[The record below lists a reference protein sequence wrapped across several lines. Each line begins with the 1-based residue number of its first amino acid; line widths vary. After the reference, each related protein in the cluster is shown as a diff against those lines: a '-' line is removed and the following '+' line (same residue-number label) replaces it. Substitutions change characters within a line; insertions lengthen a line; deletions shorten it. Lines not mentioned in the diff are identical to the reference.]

1 MQRLNKDNKG
11 LINRLN
17 RLIERRQFKDVMKKV
32 SFGLS
37 CAAVF
42 IAVYV
47 LVTPALTIEYPLEC
61 GKEEHVHT
69 DECYGMVQPVT
80 MVCNI
85 AEGSG
90 ADVILHKHNQYCY
103 DNTGKLICTLE
114 EIEGHTHT
122 ASCYSLVPE
131 FDPEEETPAVG
142 DEGQSEAPGTEGSVP
157 EAPQQTPGQEAS
169 DKENPAAENAGQDDS
184 TQTGSPAQAGKT
196 ETEGKTEQTEPA
208 QTKPENGSAQQV
220 IEKVMESEIKH
231 LLPQHTEQNSEAQ
244 KAPEAKNE
252 QAEKK
257 TEQKTAEPEKT
268 AKKWDRVLIA
278 GLDTVIPM
286 SSEPVCGEEELTPHT
301 HTDACYDENGKLI
314 CGKKQVIEHQHTAAC
329 VVEGEAEFGLICGKE
344 EHEHTDACRMGFIPE
359 SGKPIDVDMEYTLT
373 TDKVIAKFH
382 AKGTATL
389 AEDVE
394 VPEGAALSF
403 TATQVEDETK
413 YEVYEE
419 ELLADEENLGV
430 LGIDIF
436 AYDMSY
442 GGCELDLSEVDV
454 MCEVTPTEQLIE
466 YAEASAENNGIMTL
480 EDGIEPAAN
489 DAADAA
495 PAELGFMM
503 LASTAETEPKESA
516 ITEDSK
522 LDVVMRNAKEVR
534 VAIIQTANPSFTVQY
549 YAPIKRVVNETSDKK
564 YEAIPIIDTDG
575 GKLPKNG
582 QTPAQKNIY
591 VEATNT
597 TWTPKT
603 VLMEEEL
610 TEIYKSREFSYLRAP
625 NLKYFNVVE
634 RDALA
639 EKSSYNL
646 DEIWVLKPNCD
657 PASIDPADW
666 DHYAY
671 DTDLQ
676 FTNRQ
681 ESATGSRMIYIAE
694 GSVIRLVYGTKHKT
708 HSNPVDFYDY
718 NISDGNIYSTPAD
731 AWKQQNPKTTTSQ
744 TDTKKWYMNTVK
756 KGIND
761 PANYDGTGAK
771 LGFGNTT
778 NGTTMNKESWGG
790 QTLNAGNE
798 KNYGSC
804 TFELTTGTITKDG
817 QEYVQYN
824 SGIAAPKLFNEP
836 GGTDSEVVGKKSHID
851 EYQLLFDQ
859 LGDSYVLQS
868 VKKNQGNTLVA
879 DGLSNLQYRQNWNKT
894 KKIWTNNFWPM
905 DDSTSHGTDGNDM
918 VFGST
923 SKVANRK
930 SVKLDANGQPVEESL
945 AESDDGKDHNGFFGM
960 NFAVE
965 FELTK
970 DYVGPLDYYF
980 FGDDDMWIF
989 LNGELVCDIGGVH
1002 GSTGEYVNLWD
1013 HINMDELESLPE
1025 DQSKKYRLSFFYTE
1039 RGASGST
1046 CWMQFTLPTVVGVN
1060 LIHELEE
1067 QNDAEHGALWVD
1079 KTVDGFAD
1087 PDAEFTF
1094 QLELFTKDPVSGEET
1109 PLPDNYNA
1117 DVLVK
1122 DETGA
1127 IVKTD
1132 KNEVLH
1138 AGSQFTLKD
1147 GGAVTLYN
1155 LPVMYGERPVYYRVT
1170 EVGADGFLSSYS
1182 VSESIIKASAPG
1194 AGNGDSATDVYGS
1207 SCTGQITAN
1216 YLDKVSFVNH
1226 ASYEL
1231 PETGGEG
1238 TTMYTFAGLL
1248 CLIAAA
1254 SILYKNKV
1262 KASKK

>member
-1 MQRLNKDNKG
+1 MQRLNKANNS
-11 LINRLN
+11 LISRLN
-17 RLIERRQFKDVMKKV
+17 RLIERREFKQAMKKV

-47 LVTPALTIEYPLEC
+47 LVAPALTMEYPLEC

-69 DECYGMVQPVT
+69 EECYGMVKPKT
-80 MVCNI
+80 IVCNI
-85 AEGSG
+85 QEESG
-90 ADVILHKHNQYCY
+90 ADIILHKHNKYCY
-103 DNTGKLICTLE
+103 DDTGRLICTLP

-122 ASCYSLVPE
+122 ADCYSLVPE
-131 FDPEEETPAVG
+131 FDPEGGDAVQEPEENQMTPPAADENQENSSETEKTPSQIQDNNEITEQDPSQNHVEEPKQPAVEEKA
-142 DEGQSEAPGTEGSVP
+142 DEFHKEMTE
-157 EAPQQTPGQEAS
+157 
-169 DKENPAAENAGQDDS
+169 
-184 TQTGSPAQAGKT
+184 
-196 ETEGKTEQTEPA
+196 KTEQPTEKA
-208 QTKPENGSAQQV
+208 EEKPE
-220 IEKVMESEIKH
+220 KTESDS
-231 LLPQHTEQNSEAQ
+231 PA
-244 KAPEAKNE
+244 EAKQIDE
-252 QAEKK
+252 SKQ
-257 TEQKTAEPEKT
+257 TAEPKHEEGAQKS
-268 AKKWDRVLIA
+268 AKKWNRVLLA
-278 GLDTVIPM
+278 GLNDVIPM
-286 SSEPVCGEEELTPHT
+286 SSEPICGEEELVLHT
-301 HTDACYDENGKLI
+301 HTEACYDESGNLI
-314 CGKKQVIEHQHTAAC
+314 CGKLQVIEHQHTAAC
-329 VVEGEAEFGLICGKE
+329 VLEGEPELGLICGKE
-344 EHEHTDACRMGFIPE
+344 EHIHTDACRMGYIPE
-359 SGKPIDVDMEYTLT
+359 TGKPIDVDMEYTLT

-394 VPEGAALSF
+394 VPEDAALSF
-403 TATQVEDETK
+403 SAMQVEDETK
-413 YEVYEE
+413 YETYEE
-419 ELLADEENLGV
+419 ELLADDENLGV

-442 GGCELDLSEVDV
+442 GGCELDLSGVDV
-454 MCEVTPTEQLIE
+454 LCEVTPTEQLIE

-480 EDGIEPAAN
+480 EDGIEPAAD
-489 DAADAA
+489 DAADTA
-495 PAELGFMM
+495 PAEFGFML
-503 LASTAETEPKESA
+503 LASTAESEPKESA

-522 LDVVMRNAKEVR
+522 LDVVMHREKEVR
-534 VAIIQTANPSFTVQY
+534 VAIIQTANPTFTVQY
-549 YAPIKRVVNETSDKK
+549 YAPIKRVVNETTDSK
-564 YEAIPIIDTDG
+564 YEAISIIDTNG
-575 GKLPKNG
+575 GNLPKNG

-591 VEATNT
+591 VEKTDKI
-597 TWTPKT
+597 WTPKS

-657 PASIDPADW
+657 PASINPADW
-666 DHYAY
+666 DHYTY

-681 ESATGSRMIYIAE
+681 ESATGSRIIYIAE
-694 GSVIRLVYGTKHKT
+694 GSVIRLVYNATHKT

-718 NISDGNIYSTPAD
+718 NISDGNIYTSAAD
-731 AWKQQNPKTTTSQ
+731 AWNQTNPQATSSQ
-744 TDTKKWYMNTVK
+744 TNTKKWYANTVR

-761 PANYDGTGAK
+761 PVNYTGSGAK
-771 LGFGNTT
+771 LGFGNSV
-778 NGTTMNKESWGG
+778 NATTMETERWNGMP
-790 QTLNAGNE
+790 LNTANS
-798 KNYGSC
+798 NSYGTC
-804 TFELTTGTITKDG
+804 TFGLTTGTVMQDG
-817 QEYVQYN
+817 EEYVQYN
-824 SGIAAPKLFNEP
+824 TGVAAPKLFNEQ
-836 GGTDSEVVGKKSHID
+836 GGADSEITGKKTHVD

-859 LGDSYVLQS
+859 QGDSYVLQS
-868 VKKNQGNTLVA
+868 VKQNQGGRIVA

-905 DDSTSHGTDGNDM
+905 DDSSSHGTDGNDLI
-918 VFGST
+918 FGDITST
-923 SKVANRK
+923 IYGNRR
-930 SVKLDANGQPVEESL
+930 SVKLDENGKPIEDKL

-1002 GSTGEYVNLWD
+1002 ASTGEYVNLWD
-1013 HINMDELESLPE
+1013 YIDENELAELPE
-1025 DQSKKYRLSFFYTE
+1025 DQSKTYRLSFFYTE

-1067 QNDAEHGALWVD
+1067 QNDAEHGALWID
-1079 KTVDGFAD
+1079 KTVDGFSS
-1087 PDAEFTF
+1087 PDAEFDF
-1094 QLELFTKDPVSGEET
+1094 QLELFVKDPITGEET
-1109 PLPDNYNA
+1109 LLPDNYNA

-1127 IVKTD
+1127 IIKTD
-1132 KNEVLH
+1132 KSEVLH

-1155 LPVMYGERPVYYRVT
+1155 LPVMYNERLVYYRIT
-1170 EVGADGFLSSYS
+1170 EIGADGFLSSYS

-1194 AGNGDSATDVYGS
+1194 TGNGDSAADVYGS

-1231 PETGGEG
+1231 PETGAEG
-1238 TTMYTFAGLL
+1238 TTLYTFAGLL

-1262 KASKK
+1262 KANEK